1 MTIRYLRKPGKLV
14 GFRADQHA
22 ILDASAGT
30 GKTYTLEHLV
40 LHLLIEERIA
50 IDQILVVTFT
60 RRATAELQERI
71 RKQLAS
77 MLLPDAGVAQ
87 ISAQE
92 QDRYWTL
99 DDEARAWL
107 QQNLNQ
113 FDTAQIF
120 TIHSF
125 CQNILTGHAFAN
137 HQLFSGKLVDGD
149 RLFEETYYEILRTVY
164 ARDPEL
170 SRWLDVWLYFE
181 PEGADKIIKDLR
193 KVVQSQYPL
202 RPAFDEDEFEELFET
217 IHKKYIAKS
226 HLPGKVA
233 EKNRIKTAV
242 LHKFRD
248 AVQAALKAKKKLEG
262 MFTYDDML
270 ELVHDTLYSG
280 DARSDALLAALR
292 ARYKYALVDEFQDTD
307 RIQWEVFRRIFVE
320 SGGQNILCAIG
331 DPKQAIYGFRGADVD
346 TYFNAIA
353 ALKAQ
358 GAIEIQLTENFRSS
372 PEMIAAY
379 NEIFS
384 ESYFTEPN
392 QYLSPVQTGPLA
404 EGYEHAGVLFRD
416 AGQQSA
422 AIEILQI
429 NTDQAL
435 KSSQLKLSFAEGI
448 ARRIREILDGDQKAI
463 WGRYKVA
470 GGKEKITA
478 KDIYVLTRSRG
489 ESALIGK
496 TLRRHHIPYSFYREE
511 GLFQTDEAR
520 HIAELLAAIC
530 QPAERSLRLRAYL
543 TPFFGIPLELVEK
556 YDNLEPSE
564 SAGKTPH
571 QHLLG
576 WHRLGNARSFRE
588 LFQDILQTSGIM
600 RRELVVG
607 ASERGLTNY
616 QHLFEILVRQTAE
629 MPGTLDDLT
638 GWFKRLVDED
648 DLPELEDGSLQR
660 LETEKA
666 AVQVMTIHKS
676 KGLQAKVVFVF
687 GGLVRNNLGPHTYV
701 EPGGENDNPRPKAMC
716 LNHNAFDSKGTP
728 EPQKIAEAYGKFKRE
743 EAERLMYVALTRAE
757 ALMVL
762 PYIPGDLL
770 DCSGDY
776 QPVMNRL
783 HAIVAQI
790 NAGTHDP
797 RLFKRTHCD
806 AVQSVSSPKTLEAS
820 DLAGW
825 EIPALPELPDPSHFE
840 VLRRH
845 NTLTLASYSSLRQP
859 AGSDRYAE
867 EHDDSEHDDEEESY
881 EVRTQK
887 AIEGIKQKA
896 LIESK
901 IKGTKGGNLI
911 HELLEFVDFQSFYSQ
926 NSLRE
931 PLSFDAWYA
940 LPATHELLN
949 KVFAKNGFQPDE
961 DTRLEAAEM
970 VFNALRTPIALPGS
984 ASKICLSELETYVHE
999 MRFVFP
1005 IPEPGHPPLGQS
1017 SAHGEL
1023 PVSRGY
1029 AHGFI
1034 DFTFEHEGKTYFADW
1049 KSDRLPAGIS
1059 GEGYNPEALARHVA
1073 EKYPT
1078 QAVIYTM
1085 ATLRMLGITKKE
1097 EFNEKFGGFFYFF
1110 ARGMNPQNPELGVHF
1125 ESVSW
1130 QTVEALEQ
1138 HLRAAGPDAWKPI
1151 LQGGLAGITLAEE
1164 LPKRA
1169 MAETT
1174 PELEEIV

>member
-1 MTIRYLRKPGKLV
+1 MTTRYLRKPGKLV

-71 RKQLAS
+71 RKQLAR

-181 PEGADKIIKDLR
+181 PEGANGLIKDLR

-202 RPAFDEDEFEELFET
+202 QPEFTEQEFEDVLQVV
-217 IHKKYIAKS
+217 KNQKS
-226 HLPGKVA
+226 I
-233 EKNRIKTAV
+233 EKSRVKTAV
-242 LHKFRD
+242 LHKFKD
-248 AVQAALKAKKKLEG
+248 AIQQALDAKKKLEG

-270 ELVHDTLYSG
+270 KLVHDTLYSE
-280 DARSDALLAALR
+280 DTRSDALLAALR

-307 RIQWEVFRRIFVE
+307 QVQWEVFRRIFVE
-320 SGGQNILCAIG
+320 SDRKNILCAIG

-346 TYFNAIA
+346 TYFSAIA
-353 ALKAQ
+353 ELREA

-384 ESYFTEPN
+384 ETFFTTPN
-392 QYLSPVQTGPLA
+392 QYPAPVQAGPLA
-404 EGYEHAGVLFRD
+404 EDVEHAGIWNRQENCK
-416 AGQQSA
+416 GA
-422 AIEILQI
+422 AIEIMQLQ
-429 NTDQAL
+429 TAQKLSAA
-435 KSSQLKLSFAEGI
+435 SLKLSFAEGI
-448 ARRIREILDGDQKAI
+448 ARRIREILNLDAKNEKSQEI
-463 WGRYKVA
+463 WGRSKASKGREV
-470 GGKEKITA
+470 ITA
-478 KDIYVLTRSRG
+478 RDIYVLTRSRA
-489 ESALIGK
+489 ESALVGK
-496 TLRRHHIPYSFYREE
+496 ALRRHHIPYSFYREE

-564 SAGKTPH
+564 SAGRTPY
-571 QHLLG
+571 QRLLG
-576 WHRLGNARSFRE
+576 WNRLGNARRFRE

-648 DLPELEDGSLQR
+648 DLPELEEGNLQR

-676 KGLQAKVVFVF
+676 KGLQAKVVFVL
-687 GGLVRNNLGPHTYV
+687 GGFNRSHLGPHTYV
-701 EPGGENDNPRPKAMC
+701 EPGYENENPRLKSLC
-716 LNHNAFDSKGTP
+716 LSNKAFDAKGTP
-728 EPQKIAEAYGKFKRE
+728 TPKKVGDAYGAFKRE

-825 EIPALPELPDPSHFE
+825 EIPALPELPDPSRFE
-840 VLRRH
+840 TLRRH